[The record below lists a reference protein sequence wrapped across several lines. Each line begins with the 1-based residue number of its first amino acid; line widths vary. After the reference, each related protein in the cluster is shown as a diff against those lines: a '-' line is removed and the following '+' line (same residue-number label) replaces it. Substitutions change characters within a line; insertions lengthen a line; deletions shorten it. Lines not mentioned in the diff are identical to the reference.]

1 MKKIFFL
8 LIITLGLVSCS
19 GLKDAGKVFRNEK
32 TTTTDEFLV
41 KKRNPLI
48 LPPNFEK
55 IPEPGTLSN
64 KNINEEDNIKK
75 ILKATNDEKIQK
87 NKSSSVENSI
97 LNKIRK

>member
-1 MKKIFFL
+1 MKKTNFL
-8 LIITLGLVSCS
+8 LIIALSLVSCS
-19 GLKDAGKVFRNEK
+19 GLKDACKVFRNEK

-55 IPEPGTLSN
+55 IPEPGTSSN

-75 ILKATNDEKIQK
+75 ILKATNNEKIKK
-87 NKSSSVENSI
+87 NKSSSIENSI

>member
-1 MKKIFFL
+1 MIR
-8 LIITLGLVSCS
+8 T
-19 GLKDAGKVFRNEK
+19 
-32 TTTTDEFLV
+32 

-55 IPEPGTLSN
+55 IPEPGTSSN

-75 ILKATNDEKIQK
+75 ILKATNNEKIKK
-87 NKSSSVENSI
+87 NKSSSIENSI

>member
-1 MKKIFFL
+1 MKKTNFL
-8 LIITLGLVSCS
+8 LIIALGLVSCS
-19 GLKDAGKVFRNEK
+19 GLKDVGKVFRNEK

-55 IPEPGTLSN
+55 IPEPGTSSN

-75 ILKATNDEKIQK
+75 ILKATNNEKIKK
-87 NKSSSVENSI
+87 NKSSSI
-97 LNKIRK
+97 